1 MINPRLYVWLLVV
14 ITTTQLTNAADSLI
28 DFARDIKPILSDK
41 CYACHGPDAGQRE
54 GGGEN
59 GLRFDIEEGA
69 FADLGGYRA
78 IVPGD
83 LDASELI
90 SRIRAT
96 DPDVVMPPA
105 EHPKSLTP
113 EEKGLLTRWIE
124 QGAKWSMHWS
134 YRPLDRSVSRDGKWI
149 DRMIGKKLSAQKTK
163 PSPPADDSILLRRL
177 YFDLL
182 GLPPTPAD
190 LSRFARMDSENRWN
204 TIVNELLDSPHF
216 GERMAVYW
224 LDLVRYADT
233 VGYHGDQDVSISPY
247 RDYVIDAFN
256 QNMPFDQF
264 TREQLAGDLL
274 PESTEKQ
281 KIASGYNRLGM
292 MSAEGGAQPKE
303 YLTKYASDRVRTAS
317 TVWLGSTLGC
327 AECHDHKFDPFT
339 QRDFYEFASY
349 FADIQERGLYAGANR
364 DGRWGPSM
372 DVPDKQLAELLK
384 PLKDEQTAL
393 QESLQKTPIAESLD
407 KWISDVS
414 KPSESW
420 MIAEPKSFTALNETK
435 LEKLDD
441 HSVLASG
448 PGFES
453 NTYTLT
459 LPVPGRELL
468 GIRLEALPHESLPA
482 KGPGRAGN
490 GNFVVSEIKLE
501 ANTPNEEP
509 VSVKLKDAKASFEQA
524 DGNQNPYKGWKAIAA
539 IDGDEKGNTWGWAV
553 MPQFGQSHA
562 WIAAFESPLSLPENS
577 TIRVTIEQ
585 NHGNPG
591 HTLGRFRLSLTNQ
604 PVQFDARRTI
614 PTEILAVIDTPKEAR
629 SEENHQQLE
638 TYFRGIAPE
647 LEPIRKKLD
656 SLAKQIADVTSQH
669 TRSTLVTVAV
679 EPRTMR
685 VLPRGNWMDESGPIV
700 EPSPPHF
707 LPQAN
712 KEGRQ
717 SRLDLATWI
726 TSPDN
731 PLTARVFVNRLWKL
745 YFGTGFSKVLD
756 DIGSQGEYP
765 THPALLDALAV
776 EFIESGWDIK
786 HMIHL
791 IVTSDTYRQSSLP
804 RSDLEE
810 RDPYNRLLARQSRFR
825 LDAEMVRDNALAVS
839 GLLVQELG
847 GRSVKP
853 YQPAGLLR
861 HLNFPTRTY
870 KADSGSNQYR
880 RGVYT
885 HWQRQFLHPA
895 MKLFDAPAREECTA
909 ERPRSNTPLAAL
921 LMLNDPSYVE
931 AARVYAES
939 VLLSEGLDETQ
950 RLQQIVARALTR
962 DARPD
967 EIEILR
973 TLLKSQQEY
982 YTAHPDEA
990 DALLKIGQHPV
1001 STDLNAADLAPYVA
1015 VTRAVFNMHE
1025 FITRN

>member
-1 MINPRLYVWLLVV
+1 
-14 ITTTQLTNAADSLI
+14 
-28 DFARDIKPILSDK
+28 
-41 CYACHGPDAGQRE
+41 
-54 GGGEN
+54 
-59 GLRFDIEEGA
+59 
-69 FADLGGYRA
+69 
-78 IVPGD
+78 
-83 LDASELI
+83 
-90 SRIRAT
+90 
-96 DPDVVMPPA
+96 
-105 EHPKSLTP
+105 
-113 EEKGLLTRWIE
+113 
-124 QGAKWSMHWS
+124 
-134 YRPLDRSVSRDGKWI
+134 
-149 DRMIGKKLSAQKTK
+149 
-163 PSPPADDSILLRRL
+163 
-177 YFDLL
+177 
-182 GLPPTPAD
+182 
-190 LSRFARMDSENRWN
+190 
-204 TIVNELLDSPHF
+204 
-216 GERMAVYW
+216 
-224 LDLVRYADT
+224 
-233 VGYHGDQDVSISPY
+233 
-247 RDYVIDAFN
+247 
-256 QNMPFDQF
+256 
-264 TREQLAGDLL
+264 
-274 PESTEKQ
+274 
-281 KIASGYNRLGM
+281 
-292 MSAEGGAQPKE
+292 
-303 YLTKYASDRVRTAS
+303 
-317 TVWLGSTLGC
+317 
-327 AECHDHKFDPFT
+327 
-339 QRDFYEFASY
+339 
-349 FADIQERGLYAGANR
+349 
-364 DGRWGPSM
+364 
-372 DVPDKQLAELLK
+372 
-384 PLKDEQTAL
+384 
-393 QESLQKTPIAESLD
+393 
-407 KWISDVS
+407 
-414 KPSESW
+414 
-420 MIAEPKSFTALNETK
+420 
-435 LEKLDD
+435 
-441 HSVLASG
+441 
-448 PGFES
+448 
-453 NTYTLT
+453 
-459 LPVPGRELL
+459 
-468 GIRLEALPHESLPA
+468 
-482 KGPGRAGN
+482 
-490 GNFVVSEIKLE
+490 
-501 ANTPNEEP
+501 
-509 VSVKLKDAKASFEQA
+509 
-524 DGNQNPYKGWKAIAA
+524 
-539 IDGDEKGNTWGWAV
+539 
-553 MPQFGQSHA
+553 
-562 WIAAFESPLSLPENS
+562 
-577 TIRVTIEQ
+577 
-585 NHGNPG
+585 
-591 HTLGRFRLSLTNQ
+591 
-604 PVQFDARRTI
+604 
-614 PTEILAVIDTPKEAR
+614 
-629 SEENHQQLE
+629 
-638 TYFRGIAPE
+638 
-647 LEPIRKKLD
+647 
-656 SLAKQIADVTSQH
+656 
-669 TRSTLVTVAV
+669 
-679 EPRTMR
+679 
-685 VLPRGNWMDESGPIV
+685 MDESGPIV